1 MKTLLYR
8 CTLVAPGFIIICTKQ
23 PCWNCRRTRWKNCP
37 PLSKLAFSAGHTGLG
52 QDEMKTWDGL
62 KAGTKITIREAR
74 RRKMRFLNC
83 SAHVP
88 AGSSPQR
95 YRNVGSLMLSRGLG
109 DVGKGALATAF
120 WERCPRPGF
129 DLDFRRDQS
138 LSRIGR

>member
-1 MKTLLYR
+1 MRRLALSVHFGGPWFYTHMYKAVVLELSPDTLEKL
-8 CTLVAPGFIIICTKQ
+8 
-23 PCWNCRRTRWKNCP
+23 P

-74 RRKMRFLNC
+74 GERCAFLNC

-95 YRNVGSLMLSRGLG
+95 CRNVGSSMLSRSLG
-109 DVGKGALATAF
+109 MWARNAGHSFLGKMLEAWL
-120 WERCPRPGF
+120 
-129 DLDFRRDQS
+129 
-138 LSRIGR
+138 